1 MKQIALWI
9 VNAVW
14 SLGYAG
20 IFFLMFLESS
30 FFPFPSEVVMP
41 PAGYL
46 AAKGKMS
53 LPLAILAGT
62 AGSLAGALF
71 NYYVALKLGR
81 PFLERYGRYLLL
93 SGEKL
98 EKLEVFFDRHGAIS
112 TLVGRLLPGIRQY
125 ISLPAGLSKMEVL
138 TFGVYTAIGA
148 GAWVSTLAI
157 IGYLVGN
164 NEELLKRHLHMA
176 TIAMV
181 ILSLAITV
189 LYVSFKRRS
198 SKK

>member
-1 MKQIALWI
+1 
-9 VNAVW
+9 
-14 SLGYAG
+14 
-20 IFFLMFLESS
+20 
-30 FFPFPSEVVMP
+30 
-41 PAGYL
+41 
-46 AAKGKMS
+46 
-53 LPLAILAGT
+53 
-62 AGSLAGALF
+62 
-71 NYYVALKLGR
+71 VALKLGR

-138 TFGVYTAIGA
+138 TFGVYTTIGA